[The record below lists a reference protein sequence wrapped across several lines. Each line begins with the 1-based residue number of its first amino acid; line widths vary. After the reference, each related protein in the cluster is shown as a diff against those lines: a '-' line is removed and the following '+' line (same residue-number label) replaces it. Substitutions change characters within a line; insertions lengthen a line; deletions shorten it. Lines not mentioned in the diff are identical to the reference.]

1 MARKRIGELL
11 LERGAISTAQ
21 LDAALLSQQRT
32 RQRLGATLVAQGAIS
47 EKTLAH
53 ALSEALGVP
62 VMMELTGRA
71 PDWSAIH
78 LLRAR
83 FCEQHEL
90 FPVSLENVGGRR
102 VLVVAMAD
110 PLDTAALREMEFTT
124 GMKVSPRVAPL
135 SAVRAA
141 LQRTYHRDA
150 PARTTTASGIPL
162 AKEEDVEEVVVGEDE
177 EVEEVIVGEELPP
190 GEMTRRVS
198 LEQLIQEREKKR
210 RGARRSPSRG
220 PSAGDV
226 SADLDS
232 LFGETQAPAP
242 VAVDPVE
249 DLERKFWALMRIMA
263 RKGLLTNEEF
273 TRELDAESED

>member
-21 LDAALLSQQRT
+21 LDAALLAQQRT
-32 RQRLGATLVAQGAIS
+32 RQRLGATLVAQGAIT

-62 VMMELTGRA
+62 VMDLTGRA
-71 PDWSAIH
+71 PDSSTLH

-83 FCEQHEL
+83 FCEQHDL
-90 FPVSLENVGGRR
+90 FPISVENVGGRR

-110 PLDTAALREMEFTT
+110 PLDSAALQEMEFTT

-135 SAVRAA
+135 SAVRACI
-141 LQRTYHRDA
+141 QRDYHPDV
-150 PARTTTASGIPL
+150 PARTTSSTGLPL
-162 AKEEDVEEVVVGEDE
+162 ADEDDVEEIILGQEEITTEGDEIILGE
-177 EVEEVIVGEELPP
+177 EELPP

-198 LEQLIQEREKKR
+198 LEQLIQERERKR
-210 RGARRSPSRG
+210 RVTRRG
-220 PSAGDV
+220 PASGDV
-226 SADLDS
+226 SAALDS
-232 LFGETQAPAP
+232 LFGEPQAQAS
-242 VAVDPVE
+242 AVDPVE
-249 DLERKFWALMRIMA
+249 ELERKFWALMRIMA

-273 TRELDAESED
+273 TRELDDEPEG